1 MRASWLLGMRRT
13 LRLGVETASHSPV
26 QMASDMLL
34 PPKQLFRA
42 LLRAHRLH
50 LPLEMRSLGDDYVKA
65 EFRRHQHIDNPLHIV
80 GFCSQW
86 KMYLDAIL
94 REAQNSNGEVHG
106 KSLDPHLIDRF
117 SDEQLYQLYE
127 LSLRPT
133 TFLTQKRRRA
143 SRQHLITQAI
153 HLKAMPALHVA
164 AHKRLA
170 LHPALRI
177 RSGQSTRY
185 A

>member
-65 EFRRHQHIDNPLHIV
+65 EFRRHQNIDNPLHIV

-127 LSLRPT
+127 LKLATNDVFDP
-133 TFLTQKRRRA
+133 K
-143 SRQHLITQAI
+143 
-153 HLKAMPALHVA
+153 KAQSKPPA
-164 AHKRLA
+164 
-170 LHPALRI
+170 PDN
-177 RSGQSTRY
+177 SGDTP
-185 A
+185 

>member
-1 MRASWLLGMRRT
+1 MRRT
-13 LRLGVETASHSPV
+13 WLVGVNAASHSQV

-65 EFRRHQHIDNPLHIV
+65 EFRRHQNIDNPLHIV

-94 REAQNSNGEVHG
+94 REAQNSDGEVHG
-106 KSLDPHLIDRF
+106 KSLDPSLIDRF

-127 LSLRPT
+127 LKLATSDIFDP
-133 TFLTQKRRRA
+133 K
-143 SRQHLITQAI
+143 
-153 HLKAMPALHVA
+153 KA
-164 AHKRLA
+164 
-170 LHPALRI
+170 
-177 RSGQSTRY
+177 QSKPPVSDNSDSTS
-185 A
+185 

>member
-1 MRASWLLGMRRT
+1 MTVVVMRASWLLGMRHTR
-13 LRLGVETASHSPV
+13 RVGVNTASHSQV

-65 EFRRHQHIDNPLHIV
+65 EFRRHQNIDNPLHIV

-94 REAQNSNGEVHG
+94 REAQNSDGEVHG
-106 KSLDPHLIDRF
+106 KSLDPSLIDRF

-127 LSLRPT
+127 LKLATSDVFDPKKA
-133 TFLTQKRRRA
+133 QSKPPA
-143 SRQHLITQAI
+143 SGN
-153 HLKAMPALHVA
+153 
-164 AHKRLA
+164 
-170 LHPALRI
+170 
-177 RSGQSTRY
+177 SDSTS
-185 A
+185 